1 MAPQDRELYRG
12 LLVLSAAGSRRIG
25 ECEEH
30 GWMQDSADPHA
41 RERAIDMARFDPP
54 AGFSPDKVVAEI
66 RQVLD
71 SSGDT
76 CPECPLR
83 RVKRRRTFGL
93 QRMMKPPSTAT
104 G

>member
-1 MAPQDRELYRG
+1 MFSQLQE
-12 LLVLSAAGSRRIG
+12 AGAIG